1 MAKFLIASVRHRTY
15 RAIPRSY
22 SSRRPLRREG
32 FVELLDEPVWLR
44 HRVLR
49 MRAALRFAMKPEVES
64 ILRELI
70 ADAEARLLAL
80 EQRDTQASPQAGPVV
95 GAKAPF
101 LEARAGRSSRR
112 ERLPSGVRDPQPGNL
127 D

>member
-1 MAKFLIASVRHRTY
+1 
-15 RAIPRSY
+15 
-22 SSRRPLRREG
+22 
-32 FVELLDEPVWLR
+32 VELLDEAVWLR

-80 EQRDTQASPQAGPVV
+80 EQRDAQELQ
-95 GAKAPF
+95 
-101 LEARAGRSSRR
+101 
-112 ERLPSGVRDPQPGNL
+112 ERG
-127 D
+127 